1 MTLENAIKLYVQRK
15 QAMGMSFAKGGQT
28 YRAFLGAVGNLSLT
42 QINVDHVFNFLSRF
56 QTSGAFRKRHSLL
69 RHFFNYWALHGEI
82 AGMPMPANRP
92 AQRSTFLPYIY
103 TREELRRLLRSAPFC
118 RTANDTFHHK
128 ALCAALLTL
137 YATGASVGEVVKLVN
152 EDVDL
157 SNGFIK
163 FSGNLL
169 KAARRIPI
177 GSDLVQ
183 MLRRYAGWQKRI
195 GARSEFFFPRIDGRK
210 ISPGR
215 LLAHFERL
223 CKAAGI
229 AGYRESSQRPCVRDL
244 RATFAVHQIAGWI
257 KRQED
262 LNVML
267 PALGAYMGNV
277 GLEST
282 ERYLQLTPQRFQK
295 ALNKL
300 SPQKLRTRW
309 QDDSTLMEFLA
320 NL

>member
-1 MTLENAIKLYVQRK
+1 MTLENAIKVYVQRK
-15 QAMGMSFAKGGQT
+15 QAMGMSFAKGCQT

-69 RHFFNYWALHGEI
+69 RHFFDYWALHGEI
-82 AGMPMPANRP
+82 AGMLMPANRP

-103 TREELRRLLRSAPFC
+103 TKEELRRLLRSAPLC
-118 RTANDTFHHK
+118 KTANDTLHHRT
-128 ALCAALLTL
+128 LRAALLTL
-137 YATGASVGEVVKLVN
+137 YATGASVGEVAKLVN

-169 KAARRIPI
+169 KAARCIPI
-177 GSDLVQ
+177 GRDLLQ
-183 MLRRYAGWQKRI
+183 MLRRYIGWQKRI
-195 GARSEFFFPRIDGRK
+195 GARSEFFFSRIDGRE
-210 ISPGR
+210 ISPRR

-229 AGYRESSQRPCVRDL
+229 AGYRESSQGPCIRDL
-244 RATFAVHQIAGWI
+244 RATFAVHQIAAWI
-257 KRQED
+257 RRKED

-309 QDDSTLMEFLA
+309 QDDSALMEFLA